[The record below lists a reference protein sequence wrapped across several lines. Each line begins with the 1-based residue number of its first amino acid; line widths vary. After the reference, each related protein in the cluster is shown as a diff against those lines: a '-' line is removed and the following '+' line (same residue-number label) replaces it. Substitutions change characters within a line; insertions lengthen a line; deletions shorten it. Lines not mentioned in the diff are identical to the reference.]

1 MPTTNTEMQWPQRGN
16 RKTEF
21 KTSHGG
27 VVPTRATAPL
37 RFQQGI
43 AVLGIVAILLSAITF
58 SAISTSQQ
66 VQQFYTI
73 EKTKRDTE
81 KAHVTH
87 MQQVKE
93 IATLLRSHS
102 VSQTLNRIDT
112 SNATILIEQTD
123 LVGEEQQCFQ
133 KNPFQ
138 LPV

>member
-1 MPTTNTEMQWPQRGN
+1 MPTNNTAMQWPQRGN

-21 KTSHGG
+21 RTSHGG
-27 VVPTRATAPL
+27 VEPTRHTAPL

-81 KAHVTH
+81 KAHVKTITEEWNLV
-87 MQQVKE
+87 MEGKLASLKYWRFYE
-93 IATLLRSHS
+93 I
-102 VSQTLNRIDT
+102 T
-112 SNATILIEQTD
+112 ST
-123 LVGEEQQCFQ
+123 
-133 KNPFQ
+133 
-138 LPV
+138 